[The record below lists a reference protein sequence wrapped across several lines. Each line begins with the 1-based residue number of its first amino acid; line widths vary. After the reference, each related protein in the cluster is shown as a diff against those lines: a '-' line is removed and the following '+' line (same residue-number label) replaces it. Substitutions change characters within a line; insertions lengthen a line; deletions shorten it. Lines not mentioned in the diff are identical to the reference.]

1 VQRGNACCG
10 SPGRDGPPRTFSR
23 VGFLGAGLA
32 SAVGG
37 LGAYAMQAAAAETV
51 QVWGLDTTGGSDHA
65 GCDCSACAACIA
77 HAANK
82 LFSSAAVADAGRAH
96 PHCKCVVVSLG
107 RIDEG
112 IYRSLFVAGGGR
124 DSVDRRYQW
133 VQAVLTH
140 DPPSVMRPA
149 RAPARV
155 PAVRTAPS
163 VQAIL
168 VRVRPRHGRNGSRW
182 LYVDLEAEE
191 VVTVGLSLT
200 REGPVIA
207 RRVTGD
213 VSGSRRIKLLIP
225 PDAQAGTA
233 RLRVRLHNSAG
244 AVKII
249 TRSVRI
255 PQS

>member
-23 VGFLGAGLA
+23 VRFLGAGLA

-37 LGAYAMQAAAAETV
+37 LGAYALQAAAAETV
-51 QVWGLDTTGGSDHA
+51 QVWGLATSGGSDRA

-82 LFSSAAVADAGRAH
+82 LFSSAAAADAGRAH

-133 VQAVLTH
+133 AQAVLTH
-140 DPPSVMRPA
+140 DPPSAMRPA
-149 RAPARV
+149 

-168 VRVRPRHGRNGSRW
+168 VRVRARHGRNGSRW
-182 LYVDLEAEE
+182 LSVDLEAED

-200 REGPVIA
+200 RDGPVIA

-225 PDAQAGTA
+225 PAAQAGTA